1 MTYVLAFLAAIAGA
15 AAGALLGGIIGGAL
29 APVFG
34 ISSFEGASGYFV
46 VLVCAPIGGLI
57 GLVVGA
63 VWVLR
68 QRGVRSAGAL
78 AGRFSVVVLGLIA
91 LAAGVFA
98 TFYFSQDILNPN
110 GPSPR
115 LAFEIRLPPGV
126 APPTGR
132 DRGIELQTSKN
143 RMPPNTL
150 TVSQDGDRAVIAGTV
165 DLYFRTTQRML
176 VMAMPDKRHVLFNLK
191 LGAKPSHSKQ
201 FGAWQRADFIG
212 EPGDDHA
219 RRPTPD
225 ESYDIRYRAVWQE
238 QE

>member
-46 VLVCAPIGGLI
+46 VFVCAPIGGLI

-78 AGRFSVVVLGLIA
+78 AGRFSLLVLGLIA
-91 LAAGVFA
+91 LAAGVLA

-126 APPTGR
+126 APAADR

-143 RMPPNTL
+143 RMPPNAL
-150 TVSQDGDRAVIAGTV
+150 TVSRDGDRTIIAGTV
-165 DLYFRTTQRML
+165 DLYFRTSQRML
-176 VMAMPDKRHVLFNLK
+176 VMAMPDKKQVLFNLK
-191 LGAKPSHSKQ
+191 LSAKPSHGKQ
-201 FGAWQRADFIG
+201 FGPWQRADFIG
-212 EPGDDHA
+212 EPGEDRA
-219 RRPTPD
+219 RRARPE
-225 ESYDIRYRAVWQE
+225 ESFDIRYRAVWQGE
-238 QE
+238 D

>member
-15 AAGALLGGIIGGAL
+15 AAGAFLGGIIGGGL

-46 VLVCAPIGGLI
+46 VFVCAPIGGLI
-57 GLVVGA
+57 GLVVGT

-78 AGRFSVVVLGLIA
+78 AGRFSMVVLGLIA

-98 TFYFSQDILNPN
+98 AFYFSQDILNPN
-110 GPSPR
+110 GPTPR
-115 LAFEIRLPPGV
+115 LAFEVRLPPGV
-126 APPTGR
+126 APPAGR

-150 TVSQDGDRAVIAGTV
+150 TVSQDGDRTVIAGTV
-165 DLYFRTTQRML
+165 DLYFRTSQRML

-191 LGAKPSHSKQ
+191 LGAKPSHSRQ

-219 RRPTPD
+219 RRPTPA